1 MLHFKNLNFKNK
13 LIWSYVLLI
22 LICLIFVLFLSIVV
36 IGGNVK
42 QLMIANVKD
51 ITSLSVQNVNNEMEG
66 LVEFSNI
73 LYNNKVVGSI
83 LSLDHPPS
91 DVEFQ
96 QMGINLRNEL
106 DNVTYA
112 LSGSKIKV
120 IYNDDA
126 PFGGRSF
133 DELLSESEF
142 FSNPALRISDYQDDK
157 LNFAYTSEE
166 DKRYLVL
173 IRTIFDVLDG
183 KRIGKYAVYYDL
195 ENIEDIL
202 DEISIGENGG
212 LLLADSDGQVIAGGR
227 GQQKISDALAN
238 DGMILKMRSGDGIF
252 YTGSMLDDYMFC
264 VETEPRTQLKTVS
277 YMQVSELLHAQNNI
291 LLIII
296 LAFIL
301 SVLFA
306 VLIGIRLSTILTR
319 PIRTLYTAMRRVE
332 KGDFQFC
339 IEASR
344 YHDETAYLAAG
355 FNKMLEKIN
364 HQMAEIK
371 AKERSKR
378 KADIK
383 ILYEQIN
390 PHFLYNTL
398 DSISWLATSSKEE
411 NREKVSEMVT
421 SLSDMLRLGLSKG
434 RDRIEVRD
442 EIAHVK
448 AYINI
453 QQIRYNNSFRVT
465 FDIQED
471 ILSKYVI
478 KILLQPLVENAIMH
492 GFGDMEYDRY
502 IKISGFARENALV
515 FRVEDNGRGGDLEH
529 IRAAISGRQDGA
541 GSRGGFG
548 LYNVQERIHL
558 YCGPEWGITVSQSRL
573 GGLCFT
579 VRVPQDFD
587 LN

>member
-1 MLHFKNLNFKNK
+1 MLNFKNLNFRNK

-36 IGGNVK
+36 IGRNVK
-42 QLMIANVKD
+42 QLMTANVKD
-51 ITSLSVQNVNNEMEG
+51 ITRLSMQNVNNEIEG
-66 LVEFSNI
+66 LIEFSNI
-73 LYNNKVVGSI
+73 LYNNNVVGSI
-83 LSLDHPPS
+83 LRMDHQPS

-96 QMGINLRNEL
+96 QMGMNLRNEL

-112 LSGSKIKV
+112 LAGSKIKI

-202 DEISIGENGG
+202 DEISIGQNGG
-212 LLLADSDGQVIAGGR
+212 LLLINRDKLVIAGRR
-227 GQQKISDALAN
+227 GEEVIPAILDDRVFPKIN
-238 DGMILKMRSGDGIF
+238 GKDGIF
-252 YTGSMLDDYMFC
+252 YTGGMFDSYMLC

-277 YMQVSELLHAQNNI
+277 YMQVSELMHAQNNI

-296 LAFIL
+296 LAFVL

-306 VLIGIRLSTILTR
+306 VLISIRLSTILTR
-319 PIRTLYTAMRRVE
+319 PIRTLYTAMQHVE
-332 KGDFQFC
+332 EGDFQFC
-339 IEASR
+339 IETSQ
-344 YHDETAYLAAG
+344 YHDETAYLATG
-355 FNKMLEKIN
+355 FNKMIQKIN
-364 HQMAEIK
+364 QQMAEIK

-398 DSISWLATSSKEE
+398 DSINWLATSSKEE

-434 RDRIEVRD
+434 RDKIEVRD

-465 FDIQED
+465 FDIQEN

-492 GFGDMEYDRY
+492 GFGDMEYDGY

-529 IRAAISGRQDGA
+529 IRAAISSGQNSA

-558 YCGPEWGITVSQSRL
+558 YCGTAWGITVSESQL